1 MTYVELSLKLQRVES
16 LLVEITMTGSYY
28 QIKEKIDN
36 YFNSTPKNKCCM
48 KNRKCKNDKRRVSL

>member
-1 MTYVELSLKLQRVES
+1 MTNEELSLRLQRAES

-36 YFNSTPKNKCCM
+36 YFNSTAKNKCCM
-48 KNRKCKNDKRRVSL
+48 KNRKCKDEDTSIN